1 MTPPKKILIFCLIPR
16 NFAFYISNCSETKAK
31 VPIKEMSKNILADWM
46 KGFETTVK
54 SASDWD
60 SESDTHVPGK
70 KYFNLC
76 LSENF

>member
-1 MTPPKKILIFCLIPR
+1 
-16 NFAFYISNCSETKAK
+16 
-31 VPIKEMSKNILADWM
+31 MSKNILADWM